1 MGHLTGKTAIITGGG
16 RAVLSDGRCGSIGYG
31 IATAYA
37 KEGCNLVL
45 TGRNMQKLE
54 DAKEEL
60 ERLYGIEVLAVQAD
74 VSAGAD
80 NVAVV
85 NNVVKQA
92 IDKFGRIDVLIN
104 NAGMGIGGCIE
115 LATDEEI
122 ALQMNTNFMGMAN
135 MCKAVL
141 PIFRKQRSG
150 KIINISSIGGVMGLP
165 YQGFYSASKFAI
177 EGYSEALAAEMKGM
191 GIRVVLVEPGD
202 FSTNFTSNR
211 KNSDLTFKNIDYGK
225 SFNRVLKI
233 IEKEENGGLEPIVLA
248 KRIEKII
255 EKKNPRFRY
264 VVANME
270 QRLSVLL
277 KKILPANMFID
288 ILRGYYKV

>member
-1 MGHLTGKTAIITGGG
+1 MNKVVLITGASSGFG
-16 RAVLSDGRCGSIGYG
+16 Q
-31 IATAYA
+31 ATAKYLA
-37 KEGCNLVL
+37 EKGYKVYGTSRKEMTDKNITMLKVDVCNKQSIAEAI
-45 TGRNMQKLE
+45 NHILE
-54 DAKEEL
+54 EE
-60 ERLYGIEVLAVQAD
+60 Y
-74 VSAGAD
+74 
-80 NVAVV
+80 
-85 NNVVKQA
+85 
-92 IDKFGRIDVLIN
+92 RIDVLIN

-122 ALQMNTNFMGMAN
+122 ALQMNTNFMGMSN

-177 EGYSEALAAEMKGM
+177 EGYSEALAAEVKGF
-191 GIRVVLVEPGD
+191 GIKVVLVEPGD

-211 KNSDLTFKNIDYGK
+211 KNSDLTFKNTDYSQ
-225 SFNRVLKI
+225 SFDRSLKI
-233 IEKEENGGLEPIVLA
+233 IEKEEKSGLKPIVLA

-264 VVANME
+264 VVANLE
-270 QRLSVLL
+270 QKLSVLL
-277 KKILPANMFID
+277 KRIVPGNMFID
-288 ILRGYYKV
+288 ILRNYYKV

>member
-1 MGHLTGKTAIITGGG
+1 
-16 RAVLSDGRCGSIGYG
+16 
-31 IATAYA
+31 
-37 KEGCNLVL
+37 
-45 TGRNMQKLE
+45 
-54 DAKEEL
+54 
-60 ERLYGIEVLAVQAD
+60 
-74 VSAGAD
+74 
-80 NVAVV
+80 
-85 NNVVKQA
+85 
-92 IDKFGRIDVLIN
+92 
-104 NAGMGIGGCIE
+104 
-115 LATDEEI
+115 
-122 ALQMNTNFMGMAN
+122 
-135 MCKAVL
+135 
-141 PIFRKQRSG
+141 
-150 KIINISSIGGVMGLP
+150 MGLP

-202 FSTNFTSNR
+202 FATNFTSNR
-211 KNSDLTFKNIDYGK
+211 KNSDLTLKNFDYNR
-225 SFNRVLKI
+225 SFNRALKI

>member
-1 MGHLTGKTAIITGGG
+1 MNKVVLITGASSGFG
-16 RAVLSDGRCGSIGYG
+16 Q
-31 IATAYA
+31 ATAKHLA
-37 KEGCNLVL
+37 KKGYKVYGTSRKEMTDKNINMLKMDVCNSQSIAEAV
-45 TGRNMQKLE
+45 NHILE
-54 DAKEEL
+54 EE
-60 ERLYGIEVLAVQAD
+60 D
-74 VSAGAD
+74 
-80 NVAVV
+80 
-85 NNVVKQA
+85 
-92 IDKFGRIDVLIN
+92 RIDVLIN
-104 NAGMGIGGCIE
+104 NTGMGIGGCIE

-202 FSTNFTSNR
+202 FATNFTSNR
-211 KNSDLTFKNIDYGK
+211 KNSDLTLKNFDYNR

-270 QRLSVLL
+270 QRLSVLF

>member
-1 MGHLTGKTAIITGGG
+1 MNKVVLITGASSGFG
-16 RAVLSDGRCGSIGYG
+16 Q
-31 IATAYA
+31 ATAKHLA
-37 KEGCNLVL
+37 KKGYKVYGTSRKEMTDKNINMLKMDVCNSQSIAEAI
-45 TGRNMQKLE
+45 NHILE
-54 DAKEEL
+54 KE
-60 ERLYGIEVLAVQAD
+60 D
-74 VSAGAD
+74 
-80 NVAVV
+80 
-85 NNVVKQA
+85 
-92 IDKFGRIDVLIN
+92 RIDVLIN

-202 FSTNFTSNR
+202 FATNFTSNR
-211 KNSDLTFKNIDYGK
+211 KNSDLTLKNFDYNR
-225 SFNRVLKI
+225 SFNRALKI
-233 IEKEENGGLEPIVLA
+233 IEKEENGGLKPIVLA
-248 KRIEKII
+248 KKIEKII
-255 EKKNPRFRY
+255 EKNNFFSATTNEVLFIGDTLREVASKTINNILFLAFFRIIF
-264 VVANME
+264 NFW
-270 QRLSVLL
+270 
-277 KKILPANMFID
+277 KILFNI
-288 ILRGYYKV
+288 

>member
-1 MGHLTGKTAIITGGG
+1 MYSIRNKNSIFANQIRKKYMNKVVLITGASSGFG
-16 RAVLSDGRCGSIGYG
+16 E
-31 IATAYA
+31 ATAKHLAKKGYKVYGTSRKEMTDKNVKMLKMDVCNSQSITEA
-37 KEGCNLVL
+37 INQILEKEG
-45 TGRNMQKLE
+45 K
-54 DAKEEL
+54 
-60 ERLYGIEVLAVQAD
+60 
-74 VSAGAD
+74 
-80 NVAVV
+80 
-85 NNVVKQA
+85 
-92 IDKFGRIDVLIN
+92 IDVLIN

-115 LATDEEI
+115 LATDEEM

-150 KIINISSIGGVMGLP
+150 KIINISSIGGIMGLP

-191 GIRVVLVEPGD
+191 GIKVVLVEPGD

-225 SFNRVLKI
+225 SFNRALKI
-233 IEKEENGGLEPIVLA
+233 IEKEEKSGLEPIVLA

-255 EKKNPRFRY
+255 KTKNPRFRY
-264 VVANME
+264 VVANLE

-288 ILRGYYKV
+288 ILRNYYKV